1 MSEEGGGGGGRWV
14 KWLVWIGLLV
24 GVNLASYIFDWSFW
38 IY

>member
-1 MSEEGGGGGGRWV
+1 MSEESGGRPRWV
-14 KWLVWIGLLV
+14 KWVIWLALLG